1 MRLGHRRLAP
11 WTLQGGGRPIRA
23 TSHPDPITGRRA
35 QTAAQVARAWR
46 AAHTCRSRSVR
57 LAGGRAHRGT
67 CPRARFSRRQRASP
81 PVPSSIHGEAAR
93 RTPLN
98 LHLRERIVS
107 SVLNEA
113 QFFILISVLVPYLAP
128 QKTYLGFTR
137 NTVPAAP
144 DGNLIFR
151 DAVDSAVPR
160 GVGRG
165 GLKVCPTT
173 SRLTRGR
180 LLGVSRS
187 SCSPVK
193 YDRPPKK
200 LWSVLSE
207 TGYENWMN
215 EGRCVCLKQI
225 SLSFR
230 FFFLLF

>member
-1 MRLGHRRLAP
+1 MRSRR
-11 WTLQGGGRPIRA
+11 
-23 TSHPDPITGRRA
+23 
-35 QTAAQVARAWR
+35 R

-67 CPRARFSRRQRASP
+67 RPRARFSGRQRASP

-173 SRLTRGR
+173 SRPTRGR